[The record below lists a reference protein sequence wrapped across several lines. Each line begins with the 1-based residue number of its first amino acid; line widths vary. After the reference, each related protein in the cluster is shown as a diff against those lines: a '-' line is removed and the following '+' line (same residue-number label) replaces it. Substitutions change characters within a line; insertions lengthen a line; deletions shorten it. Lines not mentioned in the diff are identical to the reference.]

1 MKEAFGGVG
10 LFIIVIIF
18 LTIFSSYLALSV
30 NYSRAFKV
38 RDEVINI
45 IERDKGLYNSLGQDT
60 GAIDEIQEYMAS
72 VGHRAKGKCDDG
84 YEGYSLSSEGTTDR
98 DVVVCIQ
105 TINSS
110 TYRDVTT
117 SKYYKVQVFFSLDIP
132 IFGQY
137 FGSSLKGT
145 TRRIIIAR

>member
-1 MKEAFGGVG
+1 MKEAYGGVW
-10 LFIIVIIF
+10 LFIIVITF
-18 LTIFSSYLALSV
+18 LTIFSSYLALSI

-45 IERDKGLYNSLGQDT
+45 IERDKGLFNSLGQDT
-60 GAIDEIQEYMAS
+60 GAIGEIQEYLAS
-72 VGHRAKGKCDDG
+72 VGHRAQGKCANG
-84 YEGYSLSSEGTTDR
+84 YDGYSLSSRGTTSNN
-98 DVVVCIQ
+98 VVFCIQ

-117 SKYYKVQVFFSLDIP
+117 SKYYKVQIFFNLDVP
-132 IFGQY
+132 IFGEY
-137 FGSSLKGT
+137 FGSSLYGT